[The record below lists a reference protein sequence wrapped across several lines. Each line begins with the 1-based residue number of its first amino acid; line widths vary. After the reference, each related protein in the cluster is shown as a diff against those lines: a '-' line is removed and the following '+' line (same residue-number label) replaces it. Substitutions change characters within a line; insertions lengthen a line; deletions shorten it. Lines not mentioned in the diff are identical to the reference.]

1 MEKEKISVIVPVY
14 NVEKYL
20 PTCLDS
26 LIGQTY
32 RNLEIILVDDGAT
45 DGSGRIC
52 DEYAR
57 KDPRI
62 RVIHQANGGLS
73 AARNTGLTYVTGKYV
88 SFIDSDDWMTKNAY
102 RVLYHGLKK
111 YQAQCSVGR
120 FTHVMDKEGKLKFE
134 KKKKCQIH
142 CDDTKKVMK
151 HALLNGSSACN
162 RLYEC
167 TLFKNV
173 RFPENRINE
182 DEIAILRVYEKCK
195 RVVFLDRYT
204 YFYRRRPKSITTSV
218 FSLKNLDF
226 YYNTLDNLV
235 FVEQTAPELLPCA
248 QARVINALLYCY
260 IKLRLKRDK
269 SPEESEKA
277 VWLYTEIRRNR
288 SMALSND
295 YCKLWMKVAMCVLSV
310 IYGGRKYE

>member
-62 RVIHQANGGLS
+62 RVIHQANAGV
-73 AARNTGLTYVTGKYV
+73 AMARNAGLACATGAYV
-88 SFIDSDDWMTKNAY
+88 SFADSDDWLEKNAY

-111 YQAQCSVGR
+111 YGAQCSVGR
-120 FTHVMDKEGKLKFE
+120 CVHVTDDDGKLTYGKRQ
-134 KKKKCQIH
+134 KCPIR
-142 CDDTKKVMK
+142 CDTSREAMK
-151 HALLNGSSACN
+151 LVLLNGSAVWN
-162 RLYEC
+162 RLFKAEIFETIRFRKGRVNDDEAAALYAYERC
-167 TLFKNV
+167 
-173 RFPENRINE
+173 
-182 DEIAILRVYEKCK
+182 EKI
-195 RVVFLDRYT
+195 VFLNRYT
-204 YFYRRRPKSITTSV
+204 YFYRLRKNSITTAA

-226 YYNTLDNLV
+226 YYNAQDNLA
-235 FVEQTAPELLPCA
+235 FIEQTAPELLPCA
-248 QARVINALLYCY
+248 QFRLIKALLYCY
-260 IKLRLKRDK
+260 IKLRLKRGK
-269 SPEESEKA
+269 SPEENEKA
-277 VWLYTEIRRNR
+277 VWLYTEIRRHR
-288 SMALSND
+288 SIALSND

-310 IYGGRKYE
+310 AYGGKKHE